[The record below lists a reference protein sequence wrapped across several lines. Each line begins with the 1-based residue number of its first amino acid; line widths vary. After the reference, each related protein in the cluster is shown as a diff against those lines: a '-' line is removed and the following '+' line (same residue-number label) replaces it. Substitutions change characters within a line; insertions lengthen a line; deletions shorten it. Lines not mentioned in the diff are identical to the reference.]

1 MDDMTFE
8 LTSDDDPEYKFTEDW
23 FTRHKQLWDSLMNMV
38 QPRKVLEIGSFE
50 GRCTTYLIE
59 KIGKV
64 APGEI
69 FCVDMWKGGY
79 EYSNVID
86 QDFKDVKTR
95 FDHNIRVA
103 QDSVPHP
110 VNVLE
115 FICDSVTGCSQ
126 IAAQGIRDFDL
137 VYVDGSHIASDVF
150 YDAAIAFQ
158 LCRVGGLIIFDDYRE
173 DKYLPYIYPKL
184 AIDAFYKAHENKIKH
199 CDFYNDGDP
208 IPVDKLY
215 QRYFW
220 KLKP

>member
-110 VNVLE
+110 VNVLT
-115 FICDSVTGCSQ
+115 FVCDSVTGCSQ